1 MAVKRSRNNI
11 IFQDDITQGLPSNPS
26 SIAPLNA
33 KIVFKD
39 YEKYIK
45 NWDMINPV
53 RNGEFRG
60 SFLYVGPD
68 PRQLC
73 VGPHKINKFIMLCRK
88 KNDLF
93 HS

>member
-26 SIAPLNA
+26 SIAPLHEC
-33 KIVFKD
+33 KIH
-39 YEKYIK
+39 K
-45 NWDMINPV
+45 NWDRINPV

-93 HS
+93 RS

>member
-45 NWDMINPV
+45 TGTREILLEMENLEEVLSM
-53 RNGEFRG
+53 
-60 SFLYVGPD
+60 
-68 PRQLC
+68 
-73 VGPHKINKFIMLCRK
+73 
-88 KNDLF
+88 
-93 HS
+93 

>member
-1 MAVKRSRNNI
+1 
-11 IFQDDITQGLPSNPS
+11 
-26 SIAPLNA
+26 
-33 KIVFKD
+33 
-39 YEKYIK
+39 
-45 NWDMINPV
+45 MINPV

-60 SFLYVGPD
+60 SFLYIGPD

>member
-39 YEKYIK
+39 YEKYI
-45 NWDMINPV
+45 NT
-53 RNGEFRG
+53 RTR
-60 SFLYVGPD
+60 
-68 PRQLC
+68 
-73 VGPHKINKFIMLCRK
+73 
-88 KNDLF
+88 
-93 HS
+93 

>member
-1 MAVKRSRNNI
+1 
-11 IFQDDITQGLPSNPS
+11 
-26 SIAPLNA
+26 
-33 KIVFKD
+33 
-39 YEKYIK
+39 
-45 NWDMINPV
+45 MINPV

-88 KNDLF
+88 EMIYFVPNGCY
-93 HS
+93 

>member
-45 NWDMINPV
+45 TGNPV

-60 SFLYVGPD
+60 SFLYIGPD

-88 KNDLF
+88 KK
-93 HS
+93 

>member
-11 IFQDDITQGLPSNPS
+11 IFQDNITQGLPSNPS
-26 SIAPLNA
+26 SIAPLNT

-45 NWDMINPV
+45 TGTRKILLEMENSKE
-53 RNGEFRG
+53 G
-60 SFLYVGPD
+60 LD

-88 KNDLF
+88 EMIYFTYNGCY
-93 HS
+93 